1 MLKFFK
7 KVVFLLLIP
16 SVFYSQTKPLFKAPK
31 DSYLTATD
39 LHIHTVFSDGSVWPD
54 IRLREA
60 LREGLD
66 LIAMTDHLE
75 YQPHKKDIPHP
86 DRNRSYQIASEL
98 AKGQEKLRVINGAEI
113 TREMPIGH
121 LNAVFIKDAN
131 KLLRNDPILSINE
144 ANAQKAFVF
153 MNHPNWDAQR
163 SDGIARLSSVHEDL
177 INKKLIHGVEVVNET
192 TFSEEALK
200 IALESN
206 LTIIGNSDIHGL
218 TDWLFEIPEGG
229 HRPITFVISKG
240 KKINQVKEALFQ
252 GKTFVWFKDFLIG
265 KEENLLPVIESN
277 LSAENLKY
285 QKGKQIGE
293 FTLTNHSA
301 TILNLRYTGPFSF
314 HEDGK
319 IFQIP
324 PHSKKVLK
332 IKTLTKLDNID
343 LPFELMNGIIAP
355 NKNLK
360 FKLMVNKN

>member
-1 MLKFFK
+1 MIKFFK
-7 KVVFLLLIP
+7 KFTFLFLLP
-16 SVFYSQTKPLFKAPK
+16 SFVFSQTEPLFKAPK
-31 DSYLTATD
+31 GSYLTATD

-75 YQPHKKDIPHP
+75 YQPHKEDIPHP

-121 LNAVFIKDAN
+121 VNAVFIKDAN
-131 KLLRNDPILSINE
+131 KLLRNNAISSINE
-144 ANAQKAFVF
+144 ANAQQGFVF

-163 SDGIARLSSVHEDL
+163 SDGIARLSPVQEDL
-177 INKKLIHGVEVVNET
+177 IKKKLIHGVEVVNET

-200 IALESN
+200 IALENN

-218 TDWLFEIPEGG
+218 TDWLFEIPKGG
-229 HRPITFVISKG
+229 HRPITFVISEG
-240 KKINQVKEALFQ
+240 KKINQIKKALFQ
-252 GKTFVWFKDFLIG
+252 GKTFVWFKDLLIG
-265 KEENLLPVIESN
+265 KEENLLPIIKSN
-277 LSAENLKY
+277 LLVGNLKY
-285 QKGKQIGE
+285 ANGKQIGE

-301 TILNLRYTGPFSF
+301 ALLNLRYTGSFSF

-319 IFQIP
+319 VFQIP
-324 PHSKKVLK
+324 PYSKKVLK
-332 IKTLTKLDNID
+332 IKTLTNLDYIE
-343 LPFELMNGIIAP
+343 LPFELMNGIVDP
-355 NKNLK
+355 NENLK
-360 FKLMVNKN
+360 FKLIVNKN